1 MSRWTWLLAVA
12 LAAGAVPT
20 WTTSA
25 QADEKNEHEH
35 TPTSLDKI
43 PAPARAALL
52 REAAGA
58 PMIDVVTETENG
70 QTVYEAHVKKGNDV
84 IGIEV
89 DAKGNV
95 LKRES
100 EKGEKSEKKR

>member
-1 MSRWTWLLAVA
+1 LLAVA
-12 LAAGAVPT
+12 LTAGALPV

-25 QADEKNEHEH
+25 QADEKNENH

-43 PAPARAALL
+43 PAPARDALV
-52 REAAGA
+52 REAAGS
-58 PMIDVVTETENG
+58 PMVDVVTESEGG

-84 IGIEV
+84 IGIMV

-100 EKGEKSEKKR
+100 EKGEKGEKHR